1 MTDDSSHRL
10 LQMIDTFRTL
20 GIDVHVL
27 TARWHSSWPERATL
41 RGAHVTRLLPPPRT
55 NWNEGHFQRQVL
67 TWLGQNSES
76 YDAIY
81 VDRSDGLASAIGAK
95 GTKWRKPVLVRFAID
110 NDTRG
115 IAKGQMFGLAAAADA
130 CRRCDRVI
138 APNAA
143 AHRIL
148 ISEGIDPERIHR
160 IPDWAVGNVDRTREA
175 RSAAAA
181 ALFQVS
187 SDFVI
192 PRQTDLIIHY
202 GFTETRELMIVASA
216 LCDFLDRGASVRM
229 WIVGCGSSQ
238 EEVLDAVRDRGWH
251 REILLFDGFDDLE
264 EIASVADL
272 GIVSNPAIASQYS
285 ALFFADA
292 GIPLLVAGETTP
304 HDTAPYATAS
314 YSDRDK
320 LLARLQEWQI
330 HRQQWSEQAIRRS
343 RSSTVQQQATQSAR
357 LWEEVLR
364 PSSIG
369 THR

>member
-1 MTDDSSHRL
+1 
-10 LQMIDTFRTL
+10 
-20 GIDVHVL
+20 
-27 TARWHSSWPERATL
+27 
-41 RGAHVTRLLPPPRT
+41 
-55 NWNEGHFQRQVL
+55 
-67 TWLGQNSES
+67 
-76 YDAIY
+76 
-81 VDRSDGLASAIGAK
+81 
-95 GTKWRKPVLVRFAID
+95 
-110 NDTRG
+110 
-115 IAKGQMFGLAAAADA
+115 MFGPAAAADA

-138 APNAA
+138 APNAS

-160 IPDWAVGNVDRTREA
+160 IPDWAVCQGDRTREA

-192 PRQTDLIIHY
+192 PSQTDLIIHY
-202 GFTETRELMIVASA
+202 GYAEARELMIVTSA

-238 EEVLDAVRDRGWH
+238 EEVHDAVRDRGWH

-272 GIVSNPAIASQYS
+272 GIVSNPATASQYS
-285 ALFFADA
+285 ALYFSHT
-292 GIPLLVAGETTP
+292 GIPLLVAGESAT
-304 HDTAPYATAS
+304 HDAASHATAS
-314 YSDRDK
+314 YRDRDE
-320 LLARLQEWQI
+320 LLARLQEWQV

-343 RSSTVQQQATQSAR
+343 RSSAVQQQATQSAR